1 MIRLGR
7 RSLAIAVLL
16 LVVLPIVEIWL
27 LVLLAQQIGAVPVLV
42 GVIVEGLIGSWLIRR
57 RWRTAWRSLQEASA
71 GGSVGAS
78 SNQAPSSDQTLPG
91 ALDTAVFVAGGIALI
106 FPGMITDVIALI
118 CLIPFTRRLPKM
130 LLSRLIERQL
140 AGLDDLAA
148 MNGMPGTFSRQRR
161 NQPGYGDVI
170 EGEVVDDA
178 APDNGDRRN
187 PDDPIVIRG
196 EIDRP

>member
-27 LVLLAQQIGAVPVLV
+27 LVLLGQQIGAVPVLI

-71 GGSVGAS
+71 GGIGGESADRS
-78 SNQAPSSDQTLPG
+78 LPD

-118 CLIPFTRRLPKM
+118 CLIPFTRRLPK
-130 LLSRLIERQL
+130 LLLRRLIDRQL

-148 MNGMPGTFSRQRR
+148 MNGMPGGFSTRR
-161 NQPGYGDVI
+161 RRDPGFGDVI

-178 APDNGDRRN
+178 KPRDSNLRN
-187 PDDPIVIRG
+187 PNDPIVIRG
-196 EIDRP
+196 EIDHP